1 MGEGGETDAGQQEQ
15 GRRRSARGHARGDTA
30 RSEGAEATRRAE
42 QEGRRRERARMGEGR
57 VEGRAA
63 AREEGR
69 RAAAA
74 RIVEVARKEGR
85 ELSEELREVRGV
97 GRIKERWRWSFS
109 PTGAR
114 EQLVLFNHGQ
124 VDGEEDQEVRAVIL
138 ESSYGRGLYY
148 ASAASRGR
156 EYSFYDGMQVTREEY
171 VELDEF
177 TGLRHTLEIGGGG
190 RVVNGLRGGTL
201 INGLHGVTGMQ
212 YANTSRGGA
221 EANNADFA
229 GTATVRVS
237 APGGVVRGQPVLLP
251 YEWSAAT
258 WEEIGSGVVG
268 VCAYEERG
276 RGQGMGEGGGTFVVE
291 LATAL
296 RKGGLATQLLREARV
311 GWGKGQGRTELQV
324 HTDNRRAL
332 EYYGR
337 LGMRRSRWWE
347 EGVGEGGPK
356 LRGSGEGGLY
366 EPRIG
371 YQTMQVGPD
380 ELEAQLARRA
390 AGRAPRAG
398 VEYVRVTGVRGLQE
412 AGLLKGARAMMARVY
427 GGEEWYVNDRGGTGR
442 VECMYE
448 KKRKGE
454 GITRFVIARLVD
466 SDRWAATAAGAAAP
480 RAGADEEDGGTAGA
494 STPAPRVGATAATVT
509 ETTAAATPVAVS
521 AAAPEA
527 ASVAAAA
534 SAPAAAAATR
544 PAAAPVAE
552 AVAATVAV
560 PAAAAGATTDEGE
573 GTGRKRGRE
582 GGERTSDRGG
592 KRCRTGAPPDGPSSS
607 HSRTAPPRGVLR
619 LGLDRHRQGGVQ
631 SGKGKKRGRGD
642 G

>member
-1 MGEGGETDAGQQEQ
+1 MQRLRLL
-15 GRRRSARGHARGDTA
+15 RRTA
-30 RSEGAEATRRAE
+30 AQTREAADEAWLVAQPTIAD
-42 QEGRRRERARMGEGR
+42 QPAAQP
-57 VEGRAA
+57 AA
-63 AREEGR
+63 AQPAELAAQPAAEPAAQPST
-69 RAAAA
+69 AAAA
-74 RIVEVARKEGR
+74 AAASASAEPVVEA
-85 ELSEELREVRGV
+85 EVV
-97 GRIKERWRWSFS
+97 VVECS

-177 TGLRHTLEIGGGG
+177 TGLRHTLEVGGGG
-190 RVVNGLRGGTL
+190 RVVSGLRGGTL

-324 HTDNRRAL
+324 H
-332 EYYGR
+332 
-337 LGMRRSRWWE
+337 
-347 EGVGEGGPK
+347 
-356 LRGSGEGGLY
+356 
-366 EPRIG
+366 
-371 YQTMQVGPD
+371 
-380 ELEAQLARRA
+380 
-390 AGRAPRAG
+390 
-398 VEYVRVTGVRGLQE
+398 
-412 AGLLKGARAMMARVY
+412 MARQTNPVFISSAFLLPAFSIAISTTY
-427 GGEEWYVNDRGGTGR
+427 STSF
-442 VECMYE
+442 
-448 KKRKGE
+448 
-454 GITRFVIARLVD
+454 FVF
-466 SDRWAATAAGAAAP
+466 
-480 RAGADEEDGGTAGA
+480 
-494 STPAPRVGATAATVT
+494 TV
-509 ETTAAATPVAVS
+509 
-521 AAAPEA
+521 
-527 ASVAAAA
+527 
-534 SAPAAAAATR
+534 
-544 PAAAPVAE
+544 
-552 AVAATVAV
+552 
-560 PAAAAGATTDEGE
+560 
-573 GTGRKRGRE
+573 
-582 GGERTSDRGG
+582 
-592 KRCRTGAPPDGPSSS
+592 
-607 HSRTAPPRGVLR
+607 
-619 LGLDRHRQGGVQ
+619 
-631 SGKGKKRGRGD
+631 
-642 G
+642 